1 MSTKTSFKRTALLAV
16 AALTLGMV
24 STVSAS
30 AARPAGQDGDG
41 FLPIVTFASAPTTGT
56 VGEDYVAIVKST
68 LIGNNGGAGMRYAS
82 FISYA
87 TAGSDPYN
95 EPYFSVLT
103 ATQAATYPS
112 STGVTAEP
120 YNMGAGLSYWNGL
133 DFTVAAAN
141 MPAGGA
147 TARYNGHAAL
157 TFNPSAAGTYTLT
170 VVGVSAAGVAS
181 TTNTASVT
189 ITVAAP
195 TVASATAFVSIDTT
209 ATPTADSSSATR
221 VASASTAATTP
232 VAVFTVRQYSTTDT
246 TTAITSGYAAAI
258 TATTSKAGVLGSSS
272 AGTANSS
279 LGYTKTKSGTGV
291 DSFYLFADGR
301 TGPTT
306 VTITVGSTTI
316 TKTFTFYGT
325 LASYARDADDLP
337 KTHIGVGETDVMNIV
352 GLDASGNETASAGT
366 IYVKSSDSTV
376 ATASVAGSVVTVTG
390 VKSGAAKITICDTP
404 VCVSAVKTIE
414 IPVAVAKKTA
424 ASFTLSFDKA
434 EYTLGEKMTITVK
447 AVDSNGAGVADGSRD
462 LFSSAGITSNAALN
476 GASWTASAAVTLVAG
491 VKTYTVYAPLVPSTV
506 SLFATEGAAVD
517 AVAAGGT
524 GAKITTSAT
533 VVGDGAAQAAAD
545 AAAEATDAANA
556 ATDAANAAAEAADA
570 ATAAAQ
576 DAADAVAALA
586 TQVAEMMD
594 AMKKQITAL
603 TNIII
608 KIQKKVKA

>member
-24 STVSAS
+24 SSVSAS
-30 AARPAGQDGDG
+30 AARPTAAADG
-41 FLPIVTFASAPTTGT
+41 FLPIVTLASAPTTGT

-68 LIGNNGGAGMRYAS
+68 VIGNEYGSSKKYDA

-87 TAGSDPYN
+87 TAGNDAYN
-95 EPYFSVLT
+95 EPVFSALT
-103 ATQAATYPS
+103 ATQAATYVA
-112 STGVTAEP
+112 STGATTEFSNDAA
-120 YNMGAGLSYWNGL
+120 NSYWNSV
-133 DFTVAAAN
+133 DFVAPAAA
-141 MPAGGA
+141 AGA
-147 TARYNGHAAL
+147 TARVNNYAQL

-170 VVGVSAAGVAS
+170 VVGMDKQNDGSFKPS

-195 TVASATAFVSIDTT
+195 TVASATAFVSTDTT
-209 ATPTADSSSATR
+209 ATPTADTASASR

-352 GLDASGNETASAGT
+352 GLDASGNKTASAGT

-404 VCVSAVKTIE
+404 VCVSAVKSIE

-576 DAADAVAALA
+576 DAADAVAALSA
-586 TQVAEMMD
+586 QVATLISGL
-594 AMKKQITAL
+594 KSQLTAL
-603 TNIII
+603 TNLVI

>member
-1 MSTKTSFKRTALLAV
+1 M
-16 AALTLGMV
+16 
-24 STVSAS
+24 
-30 AARPAGQDGDG
+30 PA
-41 FLPIVTFASAPTTGT
+41 
-56 VGEDYVAIVKST
+56 
-68 LIGNNGGAGMRYAS
+68 
-82 FISYA
+82 
-87 TAGSDPYN
+87 AGSG
-95 EPYFSVLT
+95 LT
-103 ATQAATYPS
+103 AR
-112 STGVTAEP
+112 
-120 YNMGAGLSYWNGL
+120 
-133 DFTVAAAN
+133 F
-141 MPAGGA
+141 
-147 TARYNGHAAL
+147 NGHASL

-170 VVGVSAAGVAS
+170 VVGVSAAGVVS

-189 ITVAAP
+189 ITVSAP

-221 VASASTAATTP
+221 VASATTPATTP

-316 TKTFTFYGT
+316 TKTFTFYGAT
-325 LASYARDADDLP
+325 ATYARDADDLP

-404 VCVSAVKTIE
+404 VCVSAVKSIE

-462 LFSSAGITSNAALN
+462 LFSAAGITSNAALN
-476 GASWTASAAVTLVAG
+476 GASWTASAAVSLVAG

-506 SLFATEGAAVD
+506 SIFATEGAAVD

-524 GAKITTSAT
+524 GAKITASAT
-533 VVGDGAAQAAAD
+533 VVGDGAAQAAVD

-576 DAADAVAALA
+576 DAADAVAALS
-586 TQVAEMMD
+586 TQVSEMVN
-594 AMKKQITAL
+594 ALKKQITAL
-603 TNIII
+603 TNLVI
-608 KIQKKVKA
+608 KIQKKVRA